1 MYLYLDTSHFLAL
14 GLLNQKFEWVKY
26 EKREQLQHSA
36 DIHALMHAMMNE
48 AGVEALELSGVI
60 VVNGPGSYTGIRLG
74 EGIAQLFEL
83 SNIPVYAFHHYHV
96 PKILGIESGEWVCHA
111 FKGEVFRYEWHGD
124 SESFDL
130 MKASDW
136 SQKASALYSHQPSGP
151 WEKVAQDTCAL
162 IESGSKA
169 LFATIVAGKHRQE
182 PYYFRPLDKEFKR
195 SVE

>member
-14 GLLNQKFEWVKY
+14 GLLNQKFEWVSY

-36 DIHALMHAMMNE
+36 DIHALIHKMLSDAKCEPLN
-48 AGVEALELSGVI
+48 LSGVV

-74 EGIAQLFEL
+74 EGIAQLFDL
-83 SNIPVYAFHHYHV
+83 SNIPVYAFHHYQV
-96 PKILGIESGEWVCHA
+96 PKILGHESGEWVCHA
-111 FKGEVFRYEWHGD
+111 FKGEVFRYEWQGD
-124 SESFDL
+124 SEAFDL

-136 SQKASALYSHQPSGP
+136 TQKAPRVYSHQPVGP
-151 WEKVAQDTCAL
+151 WENNAVDTCAL
-162 IESGSKA
+162 IESGSSQ
-169 LFATIVAGKHRQE
+169 LFSNIIANKQRQE